1 MRIFNK
7 TLFVCKINLF
17 LFIKCRC
24 DLEVFI
30 ELVMYCCIEQVS
42 KLAIPNPSPNLLK
55 SLIRNKYV
63 VDYSGMSLKN
73 SRQSSVDQ
81 KSWVCGLGHSAA
93 TNSPNKSNLPSAMMW
108 LPLEEV
114 LVQALHEHIDFGVTF
129 VAIRDL

>member
-42 KLAIPNPSPNLLK
+42 KLAIPNLLK
-55 SLIRNKYV
+55 SLIRNKSV
-63 VDYSGMSLKN
+63 VDYSAISLKS
-73 SRQSSVDQ
+73 SRQSSVYQ

-114 LVQALHEHIDFGVTF
+114 LVQTLHEHIDFGVTF